1 MGQLPARAV
10 GGEKDAM
17 NNESAPISR
26 AATVTAQLRVIPRDQ
41 HNVSRKNISNG
52 ALRVLYRLNEAGFVA
67 CLVGGAVRDLLL
79 GGHPKDFDIATSAT
93 PDEVKRL
100 FRNCRLIGR
109 RFRLAHV
116 VFGQEI
122 VEVAT
127 FRGNVDDGSGDRH
140 VVDGRIVRDN
150 VYGTIEEDALR
161 RDFTVNALYYDI
173 ADFSVR
179 DYVGGYEDLLR
190 RELHLIGDPV
200 LRYREDPVRMLRA
213 VRLSAKLDFRIAD
226 DARAPFA
233 ELGELLLHAP
243 PARLFDETLKL
254 FFAGSALKS
263 FRALEN
269 AGLLADVFP
278 LTARAL
284 AFRGGATFRK
294 VLESGLA
301 GTDLRVAEGKP
312 VTPAFLFAT
321 LLWGAVRAQVE
332 REIAK
337 GSDAA
342 SAWLRVSHNIIAEQ
356 AKHVAIPRRFGA
368 IMEEIWFLQPRFE
381 QRTKKRVH
389 RLLTHPRFRAAYDFL
404 LLRAAEGPEIAEL
417 GEWWTQVQ
425 GMSAE
430 QLTAHTHAA
439 SEHPVSD
446 ADARFD
452 AGTDAGSQVAAESMP
467 PTRRRRRR
475 RNPAGSG
482 TP

>member
-1 MGQLPARAV
+1 MNDSPEQTPAT
-10 GGEKDAM
+10 
-17 NNESAPISR
+17 PP
-26 AATVTAQLRVIPRDQ
+26 TVRLRIIPREQ
-41 HNVSRKNISNG
+41 HNVSRKNISSG
-52 ALRVLYRLNEAGFVA
+52 ALRVLYRLNEAGFRA

-79 GGHPKDFDIATSAT
+79 GGHPKDFDVATDAT
-93 PDEVKRL
+93 PEEVKKL

-127 FRGNVDDGSGDRH
+127 FRGSADDGSGERH

-150 VYGTIEEDALR
+150 VYGTIEEDAVR

-179 DYVGGYEDLLR
+179 DYVGGYEDVQR
-190 RELHLIGDPV
+190 HELHLIGDPV
-200 LRYREDPVRMLRA
+200 QRYREDPVRMLRA
-213 VRLSAKLDFRIAD
+213 VRLAAKLDFAIAP

-254 FFAGSALKS
+254 LFAGHGLKS
-263 FRALEN
+263 FRAIESN
-269 AGLLADVFP
+269 GLLADVFP

-284 AFRGGATFRK
+284 AFRGGEAFRA
-294 VLESGLA
+294 VLENGLA
-301 GTDLRVAEGKP
+301 GTDARIAAGKP

-332 REIAK
+332 REIGR

-342 SAWLRVSHNIIAEQ
+342 AAWLRVSHHVIREQ

-368 IMEEIWFLQPRFE
+368 VMEEIWILQPRFE

-389 RLLTHPRFRAAYDFL
+389 RLLAHPRFRAAYDFL
-404 LLRAAEGPEIAEL
+404 LLRAPEGPEVAEL
-417 GEWWTQVQ
+417 GVWWTQAQGLSGEELAEHLSVADQATPANDAPEPGDAAVQ
-425 GMSAE
+425 PA
-430 QLTAHTHAA
+430 
-439 SEHPVSD
+439 
-446 ADARFD
+446 
-452 AGTDAGSQVAAESMP
+452 
-467 PTRRRRRR
+467 RRRRRR
-475 RNPAGSG
+475 RKPTTPASE
-482 TP
+482 